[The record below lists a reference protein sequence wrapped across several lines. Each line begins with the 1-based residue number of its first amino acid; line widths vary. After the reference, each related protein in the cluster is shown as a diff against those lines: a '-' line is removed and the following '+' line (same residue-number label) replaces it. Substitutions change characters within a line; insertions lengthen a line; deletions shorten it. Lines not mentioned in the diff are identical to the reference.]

1 MSIQEKESG
10 QDSKLVKE
18 ADDITK
24 QSIFQKNKN
33 KKLAATT
40 IVLFLIILILVT
52 VLSGAVFREGA

>member
-18 ADDITK
+18 AEDITK

-40 IVLFLIILILVT
+40 IVLFLII
-52 VLSGAVFREGA
+52 

>member
-18 ADDITK
+18 ADDSTK

-33 KKLAATT
+33 KKLAATI
-40 IVLFLIILILVT
+40 IVLFLIILILT
-52 VLSGAVFREGA
+52 NVLSGAVFREGA

>member
-18 ADDITK
+18 ADDSTK

-33 KKLAATT
+33 KKLAATI